1 MDAQHESASGTPPT
15 VRNQG
20 GNHKRLARL
29 EISLCFFEPKLKA
42 SEQRDFDLDL
52 GMFVRTK
59 SSTLA
64 VKAACNVALG
74 AAQMQL
80 TNLELPRIE
89 KRGHEH
95 SIRPR
100 DPSSLPQHGMLPF

>member
-1 MDAQHESASGTPPT
+1 M
-15 VRNQG
+15 RNQG
-20 GNHKRLARL
+20 GNDKRLAGL
-29 EISLCFFEPKLKA
+29 EGDLCFLETELKA

-64 VKAACNVALG
+64 VEPGSNVALG
-74 AAQMQL
+74 ATQMQVA
-80 TNLELPRIE
+80 NLELPRIE

-100 DPSSLPQHGMLPF
+100 DTGTLPQDGVLSF